1 MEKVYVFGHKKPDTD
16 SIAGAIATAY
26 LKQQLGMNAEAR
38 VLGEV
43 NNETRFVLDYFN
55 VKEPKYLNDVKLQI
69 KNTNYMKNFFMDET
83 KSLYDG
89 FNYMNDYNIGILP
102 IVDKDEKFSGLVTLK
117 DIAKYQMDD
126 NLNNLYTSYDNLLT
140 TLDAEEILRFDDDL
154 NIDVIAASF
163 QSARFVESVEI
174 NENTGLIIGDRH
186 RIIEYAIEN
195 KAKII
200 ILTCNSPIKAEHL
213 ELARKN
219 KVNIIKTNLDTFTT
233 SRKIWFA
240 NYLFAKKMDDII
252 CFNIKENIDNVLEKT
267 KKYRYSNYPI
277 IDKDNKCLGLLRLS
291 DIQDAVKKK
300 VILVDHNEISQSV
313 DGLDE
318 AEIIEIIDHHKLGT
332 IGTSMPINFRNMPV
346 GSSNTIIAMMYKENN
361 IDIPSNIAGLML
373 SGIIS
378 DTLLFKS
385 PTTTSVD
392 IETGKYL
399 AKLANV
405 DIEEYGMK
413 MLSAGAS
420 IEGKSIED
428 ILFTDFKNFIIDNE
442 KIGIGQVTTFDISDY
457 DKRKDQFIEE
467 INQAA
472 KNGEYSIVA
481 LFVTDILKN
490 GSYVFYSN
498 NAKETFELAFDV
510 ENIKQGHYLDG
521 CISRKKQIIPNIIN
535 VLDKK

>member
-102 IVDKDEKFSGLVTLK
+102 IIDKDEKFSGLVTLK

-277 IDKDNKCLGLLRLS
+277 IDKDNNIYK
-291 DIQDAVKKK
+291 
-300 VILVDHNEISQSV
+300 
-313 DGLDE
+313 DE
-318 AEIIEIIDHHKLGT
+318 ADCIIK
-332 IGTSMPINFRNMPV
+332 
-346 GSSNTIIAMMYKENN
+346 A
-361 IDIPSNIAGLML
+361 
-373 SGIIS
+373 
-378 DTLLFKS
+378 
-385 PTTTSVD
+385 
-392 IETGKYL
+392 
-399 AKLANV
+399 
-405 DIEEYGMK
+405 
-413 MLSAGAS
+413 
-420 IEGKSIED
+420 
-428 ILFTDFKNFIIDNE
+428 DFI
-442 KIGIGQVTTFDISDY
+442 
-457 DKRKDQFIEE
+457 KRKP
-467 INQAA
+467 
-472 KNGEYSIVA
+472 VA
-481 LFVTDILKN
+481 EFDKYFKIKIKLNLKR
-490 GSYVFYSN
+490 VSN
-498 NAKETFELAFDV
+498 
-510 ENIKQGHYLDG
+510 
-521 CISRKKQIIPNIIN
+521 
-535 VLDKK
+535 